1 MAQDIDKYNK
11 NCTTQEAAR
20 LLDVT
25 TRTIQLWSESGILK
39 AWKTPGGHRRFSVAD
54 IEALQNQL
62 QKPGKQDAETR
73 NIRIMVIEDEP
84 DLLTL
89 YKYAIESWNLPVEIQ
104 TASDGYEGLVN
115 IGAWEPDIVITDIQ
129 MPKVDGVHML
139 NVISNMNILNNT
151 VVVVVSAL
159 SKQDIEAKGGIP
171 AGIPVF
177 PKPIPFDQLESIVR
191 KRCEARTGR

>member
-1 MAQDIDKYNK
+1 MTQTIDKSNK

-39 AWKTPGGHRRFSVAD
+39 AWKTPGGHRRFSVID
-54 IEALQNQL
+54 IEALKNQL

-73 NIRIMVIEDEP
+73 DLRIMVIEDEP
-84 DLLTL
+84 DLLNL